1 MHSRRILAA
10 GHVPSS
16 ASISPP
22 SYLRLRSHKVTR
34 VNAFMGSWEVLV
46 HLPPGRV
53 AVTGLPRTHAGCPQL
68 RAPPGHGPDPSR
80 CSLACPPPSPS
91 LPASP
96 PPDCVF
102 LPFLALLSGFIQQR
116 FTRVEKESGDT
127 TPLSIF
133 VSLSSVW
140 RKGEQDTAVQSRP

>member
-1 MHSRRILAA
+1 
-10 GHVPSS
+10 
-16 ASISPP
+16 
-22 SYLRLRSHKVTR
+22 
-34 VNAFMGSWEVLV
+34 MGSWEVLV

-53 AVTGLPRTHAGCPQL
+53 AVTGLPRAHAGCPQL
-68 RAPPGHGPDPSR
+68 RAAPGHGPDPPR

-91 LPASP
+91 FPASP

-140 RKGEQDTAVQSRP
+140 QKGEQDTAVQSRP